1 MIGFKFLLFFE
12 TSIYFIYL
20 PNLKSPL
27 SIILSN
33 KSLISAHEAV
43 CEERYNTIVTMFE
56 RFESRMDK
64 IETNLTEIR
73 EMATQGRASLKTLL
87 WIGGLTAGI
96 ISLLSM
102 IIPYFR

>member
-1 MIGFKFLLFFE
+1 MSDNERELDQIQLDIDRLHE
-12 TSIYFIYL
+12 RSQ
-20 PNLKSPL
+20 
-27 SIILSN
+27 SN

-64 IETNLTEIR
+64 METNLNEIR
-73 EMATQGRASLKTLL
+73 EMATQGKTSLKTLL
-87 WIGGLTAGI
+87 WIGGVTVTL

-102 IIPYFR
+102 LFSIFPR

>member
-1 MIGFKFLLFFE
+1 MSDTERELDQIQLDIDRLHE
-12 TSIYFIYL
+12 RSQ
-20 PNLKSPL
+20 
-27 SIILSN
+27 SN

-43 CEERYNTIVTMFE
+43 CEERYNTIVIMFE

-64 IETNLTEIR
+64 MEQKLNTIS
-73 EMATQGRASLKTLL
+73 EMATQGKTSLKTLL
-87 WIGGLTAGI
+87 WIGGVTAAL

>member
-1 MIGFKFLLFFE
+1 MSE
-12 TSIYFIYL
+12 TARELDQIQIELDRLHERSQ
-20 PNLKSPL
+20 
-27 SIILSN
+27 SN
-33 KSLISAHEAV
+33 KAGISAHEGV
-43 CEERYNTIVTMFE
+43 CEERYTTIVTMFE
-56 RFESRMDK
+56 RFEKRIDK